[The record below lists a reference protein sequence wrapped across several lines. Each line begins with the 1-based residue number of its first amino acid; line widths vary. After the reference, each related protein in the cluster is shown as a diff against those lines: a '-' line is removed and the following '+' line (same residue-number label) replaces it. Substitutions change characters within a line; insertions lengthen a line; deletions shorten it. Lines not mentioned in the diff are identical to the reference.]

1 MVLPLLFSISITL
14 IRCSRSDR
22 FLLIF
27 SLNER
32 FCIVFLFGATMRR
45 VAMRKKVFM
54 TGITGQDGSYLA
66 EFLLAKDY
74 EVHGL
79 VRRSSTSN
87 LDRIN
92 HLVDGGLFADQLFLH
107 EGDLTDSSSLE
118 RIIDNVQPDEVYN
131 LAAMSDVKVS
141 FDVPEYTG
149 DVDGLGTLRLLESI
163 RKNCPKARFY
173 QASTSELFGK
183 VRAIPQNEQTPFH
196 PRSPYGVAKLYAY
209 WAVVNYR
216 EAYGLYACNGILFNH
231 ESPRRGENFISRKI
245 TRAVARIHAGI
256 DQCVYVGNLEAKRD
270 WGYALDF
277 VEGMWLMLQQEKAED
292 FVLATGQ
299 TTTVR
304 RFIEMAFQEM
314 GVSIRWEGTG
324 IEEKGYDAQTGQLR
338 VAVSPEFFRPSEVD
352 LLIGDATKAKTQLN
366 WVPKTPL
373 EELVQMMVRTDLH
386 HVLNNDLRNKTTQT
400 ASCC

>member
-1 MVLPLLFSISITL
+1 
-14 IRCSRSDR
+14 
-22 FLLIF
+22 
-27 SLNER
+27 
-32 FCIVFLFGATMRR
+32 
-45 VAMRKKVFM
+45 MRKKAFV

-66 EFLLAKDY
+66 ELLLQKGY

-87 LDRIN
+87 LDRIH
-92 HLVDGGLFADQLFLH
+92 HLLEGGLSAHPLFLH

-118 RIIDNVQPDEVYN
+118 RIIDKFQPDEVYN

-216 EAYGLYACNGILFNH
+216 EAYSLYACNGILFNH

-245 TRAVARIHAGI
+245 TRAVARIRAGI
-256 DQCVYVGNLEAKRD
+256 DQCVYVGNLEARRD

-304 RFIEMAFQEM
+304 RFIEMAFQEIGISM
-314 GVSIRWEGTG
+314 RWEGSG
-324 IEEKGYDAQTGQLR
+324 IDEKGYDAQTGQIR
-338 VAVSPEFFRPSEVD
+338 VAVSPEFFRPAEVD
-352 LLIGDATKAKTQLN
+352 LLIGDATKAKVQLN
-366 WVPKTPL
+366 WTPRTSL
-373 EELVQMMVRTDLH
+373 EELVHMMVRSDLD
-386 HVLNNDLRNKTTQT
+386 LIFKNDARSKVVQT
-400 ASCC
+400 SCC